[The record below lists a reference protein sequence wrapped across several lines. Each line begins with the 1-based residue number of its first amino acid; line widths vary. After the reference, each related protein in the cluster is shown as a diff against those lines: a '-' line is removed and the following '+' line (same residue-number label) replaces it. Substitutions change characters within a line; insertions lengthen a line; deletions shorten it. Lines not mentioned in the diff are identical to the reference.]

1 MRMIPPHF
9 FFSLA
14 LAFLSSI
21 RFRQCPGLTVLLKEI
36 PKMKS
41 LLQFLILS
49 AVAFISAIPAAYALP
64 GPVPEPEPRGLVA
77 IGALAL
83 LVSRFRKRK

>member
-1 MRMIPPHF
+1 
-9 FFSLA
+9 
-14 LAFLSSI
+14 
-21 RFRQCPGLTVLLKEI
+21 
-36 PKMKS
+36 MKS

-49 AVAFISAIPAAYALP
+49 AVAFISAIPVAYALP
-64 GPVPEPEPRGLVA
+64 GPVPEPETLGLVA